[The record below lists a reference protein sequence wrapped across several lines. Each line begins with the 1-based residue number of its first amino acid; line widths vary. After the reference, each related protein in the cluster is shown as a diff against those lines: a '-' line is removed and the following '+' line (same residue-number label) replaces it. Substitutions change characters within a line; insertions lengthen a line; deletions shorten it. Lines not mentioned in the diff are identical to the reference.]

1 MLSLAHKTGGA
12 VALALIA
19 LFWGSTVVS
28 ELAFDAATITAVKTA
43 IPYGFLL
50 LVPALA
56 VAGGSGLRLAR
67 GRRGG
72 LIGAKLKRMPIIAAN
87 GLLVLIPAAFFLSS
101 KAQAGSFDTAF
112 YAVQALELVAGAV
125 NLTLLSLNMRDGLRM
140 TMRRRSVR
148 A

>member
-1 MLSLAHKTGGA
+1 MLSLAHKIGGA
-12 VALALIA
+12 LALALIA
-19 LFWGSTVVS
+19 MFWGSTVVS
-28 ELAFDAATITAVKTA
+28 ELALDAATITAVKTA

-72 LIGAKLKRMPIIAAN
+72 LIGTKLKRMPIIAAN
-87 GLLVLIPAAFFLSS
+87 GLLVLMPAAFFLSS
-101 KAQAGSFDTAF
+101 KAQAGDFDTIF
-112 YAVQALELVAGAV
+112 YAVQALELVAGAL

-148 A
+148 T